1 MELRKILIPF
11 DFSDHSRHA
20 LRWGVSLAKQ
30 YGAKMLLLHVIPEV
44 LEEASARESA
54 SEQLVI
60 DLTADIEAQLQD
72 ISHQEMREGGSMQ
85 AKVVD
90 GKPAEEIL
98 RVAHEEAVDL
108 IIMGTHGRTG
118 LPHLLLG
125 STAEAVVRGAPCPV
139 FTVKPSPKLTP

>member
-20 LRWGVSLAKQ
+20 LRWGVSLAKK

-44 LEEASARESA
+44 LEEVSARESA

-60 DLTADIEAQLQD
+60 DLTAEIESQLQD

-90 GKPAEEIL
+90 GKPAEAIL

-139 FTVKPSPKLTP
+139 FTVKPSPKLAP